1 MDACEPTQS
10 RAPQETKQHGLGLVI
25 FGMTY
30 RNHPTVARFRVCV
43 ECGVARIACVTLLG
57 RTGLHIHPKR
67 RAGDAKRLCT
77 SHRSDALERGFG
89 TQLMIHRR
97 CLEFDVETLAQR
109 MDRVEQGG
117 GVRATGEGDEHAIAF
132 GHQGTTTHCLKD
144 RSDEHVCSLFAAPL
158 RYHRGVTSTRDQ
170 IAHGTRLLLAAL
182 ASASLGLGGE
192 FSGCGGP
199 GTPPS
204 GPVPE
209 GPPVQCLVDTDCTTP
224 MCQQARCI
232 ANRCVVGDAT
242 FVDSDGDGFGPP
254 PCGVDCNDFNSRT
267 VPGAF
272 EGCDLEDN
280 DCDGRIDEGATAQ
293 FVGGRLT
300 VEALASA
307 PMLIGS
313 APGLLFLSNGARSL
327 EARWIGTESTQ
338 VGIASIVDGPV
349 GLAAARSLGEG
360 RAEIL
365 WTTRTAPV
373 ALHRATLRVTLGT
386 NVSITIER
394 TETVMTLSNLPT
406 ALQMESDARGAAIL
420 VGTDPTLLLLPE
432 LAPVP
437 MATPHIFDLALAGD
451 VVAVPNRVSGAID
464 LYDRGT
470 GTVRGTFTP
479 EGLLSP
485 KDAVVGWGPR
495 LFVAHSEGLTEVDTT
510 TMGALSTVIAGNP
523 WERVF
528 GVVGEEL
535 MYVDNTLR
543 LVGLSETLA
552 YREHASLSYFNE
564 RNQIFELGTRVVVV
578 STGTDNTTY
587 QVEQCGN

>member
-1 MDACEPTQS
+1 M
-10 RAPQETKQHGLGLVI
+10 
-25 FGMTY
+25 
-30 RNHPTVARFRVCV
+30 
-43 ECGVARIACVTLLG
+43 
-57 RTGLHIHPKR
+57 HIHTQR
-67 RAGDAKRLCT
+67 RARDAKRLCT
-77 SHRSDALERGFG
+77 SHRRDAFKRGLG

-97 CLEFDVETLAQR
+97 CLKLDVETLAQG
-109 MDRVEQGG
+109 MERVEQRG
-117 GVRATGEGDEHAIAF
+117 GVRAAGEGDEHAIAF

-182 ASASLGLGGE
+182 ASVSLGLGGE

-209 GPPVQCLVDTDCTTP
+209 GPSVECLLDTDCATP
-224 MCQQARCI
+224 MCQQRVCI
-232 ANRCVVGDAT
+232 ANRCVSQEAP
-242 FVDSDGDGFGPP
+242 FVDLDGDGVGPP
-254 PCGVDCNDFNSRT
+254 PCGSDCNDRNGLT
-267 VPGAF
+267 VPGAR
-272 EGCDLEDN
+272 EICDLEDN
-280 DCDGRIDEGATAQ
+280 DCDGLVDEGAPAQ
-293 FVGGRLT
+293 FIAGQLS

-313 APGLLFLSNGARSL
+313 TPGLLFLSNGARSL

-338 VGIASIVDGPV
+338 VGVASIVDVPI

-360 RAEIL
+360 RAEIF
-365 WTTRTAPV
+365 WTTRTAPT
-373 ALHRATLRVTLGT
+373 ALHRATLRVAVGAS
-386 NVSITIER
+386 VSITIER
-394 TETVMTLSNLPT
+394 TEMVMPLPSLLT
-406 ALQMESDARGAAIL
+406 ALQLESDARGTAIL
-420 VGTDPTLLLLPE
+420 VEAGPTLLLLPD
-432 LAPVP
+432 LAPITVP
-437 MATPHIFDLALAGD
+437 ATGVFDLALAGD
-451 VVAVPNRVSGAID
+451 LVAVPNQLGGTID
-464 LYDRGT
+464 LYDRAT

-510 TMGALSTVIAGNP
+510 TLGALPTVIAGSP

-528 GVVGEEL
+528 GVVGDEL
-535 MYVDNTLR
+535 MYVDSNLR
-543 LVGLSETLA
+543 VVGLSETLA
-552 YREHASLSYFNE
+552 YREHASLPYFDA

-578 STGTDNTTY
+578 STGTNNTTY